1 MFSINKTFFHFE
13 RSIWEEKEEILMKRM
28 INKLGYSYSSSESLS
43 LSKQSYFCM
52 DKTKLTEKAYDWVKL
67 QTPGFLNIA
76 RLRPF
81 ASGYPWNK
89 RSFSILNIFKRDL
102 TLTLIGCII
111 DNVKSIITFGVCWN
125 WYTERPQKP
134 LDKYPCGFDSRH
146 ADQYGSLVQMVQGM
160 SFSRS

>member
-28 INKLGYSYSSSESLS
+28 INKLGYSYSSSKSLS
-43 LSKQSYFCM
+43 LSKQNYFCM
-52 DKTKLTEKAYDWVKL
+52 DKTKQTEKAYDWVKL

-146 ADQYGSLVQMVQGM
+146 ADQYGSLVQMVQDT